1 MSTIFSPKP
10 VLAVL
15 LLLAVLC
22 ASAAQAADKTI
33 VVLGDSLSSGYGLAT
48 EQSWV
53 SLLEQRLAKEGYGY
67 EVVNAS
73 IAGDTSAG
81 GLARLPQLLARH
93 RPALVILELGGN
105 DGLRGLPVEK
115 LRENLER
122 MIELSRAAGARVV
135 LTGIQIPPNY
145 GPQYTKALASV
156 YTTLAKEQDLPLV
169 DFLLEGVALHP
180 ELMQRDRIHPN
191 ARGQAVLFDN
201 VWRVLEPLLTP

>member
-1 MSTIFSPKP
+1 MSTVRSSRSI
-10 VLAVL
+10 VAAL
-15 LLLAVLC
+15 LLLAVLF
-22 ASAAQAADKTI
+22 ASAARAADKTI

-67 EVVNAS
+67 GVVNAS

-93 RPALVILELGGN
+93 RPAIVILELGGN
-105 DGLRGLPVEK
+105 DGLRGLPVGK

-145 GPQYTKALASV
+145 GPDYTKELASV
-156 YTTLAKEQDLPLV
+156 YTGLAKEQDLPLV

-180 ELMQRDRIHPN
+180 ELMQRDRVHPN
-191 ARGQAVLFDN
+191 AKGQAVLFDN
-201 VWRVLEPLLTP
+201 VWRVLEPLL

>member
-1 MSTIFSPKP
+1 MSTLLSLRPIF
-10 VLAVL
+10 AVL
-15 LLLAVLC
+15 LLLAVLS
-22 ASAAQAADKTI
+22 ASAARAAEKTI

-81 GLARLPQLLARH
+81 GLSRLPQLLARH
-93 RPALVILELGGN
+93 RPAIVILELGGN

-115 LRENLER
+115 LRDNLER
-122 MIELSRAAGARVV
+122 MIDLSRAAGARVV

-145 GPQYTKALASV
+145 GPGYTKALASV
-156 YTTLAKEQDLPLV
+156 YTSLAKEQSLPLV

-191 ARGQAVLFDN
+191 AKGQVVLFDN
-201 VWRVLEPLLTP
+201 VWHVLEPLL